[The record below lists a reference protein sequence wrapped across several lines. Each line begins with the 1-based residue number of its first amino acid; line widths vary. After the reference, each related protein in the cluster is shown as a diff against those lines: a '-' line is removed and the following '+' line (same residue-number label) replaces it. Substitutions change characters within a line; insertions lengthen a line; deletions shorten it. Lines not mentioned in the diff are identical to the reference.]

1 MELSQIIK
9 RAKEI
14 RAKYEHLE
22 VTKYGKSWTPTQ
34 IAQGFVG
41 DVGDLMKIVMAKDG
55 IRKIEDVDEAL
66 SHELA
71 DCLWSILIL
80 SDKYNVDIEKAFNKT
95 MDELDTKIDK
105 QLTNKDK

>member
-22 VTKYGKSWTPTQ
+22 VTKYGKPWTPTQ

-55 IRKIEDVDEAL
+55 VRHLENVDEAL

-80 SDKYNVDIEKAFNKT
+80 SDKYNIDIEKAFNKT
-95 MDELDTKIDK
+95 MDELDAKIDK
-105 QLTNKDK
+105 QLTNDVK